1 MEERKFQERFQNKHL
16 MHVRVFSQQKQYDNS
31 DPKKKIAESIVSL
44 IQLNIEKYTIALVAT
59 IMCKHAPLTAWKSQN
74 APLLSHILY
83 LFQYQLQLQVSFF
96 TT

>member
-1 MEERKFQERFQNKHL
+1 MLEF
-16 MHVRVFSQQKQYDNS
+16 FSNRNTVTIATQ
-31 DPKKKIAESIVSL
+31 KKKKFAESIVSL

-59 IMCKHAPLTAWKSQN
+59 IMCKHAPLTAWKRKN

-83 LFQYQLQLQVSFF
+83 LFQYQLQLQVSFS

>member
-1 MEERKFQERFQNKHL
+1 MLEFFSNRNTVTIATQKKNKKF
-16 MHVRVFSQQKQYDNS
+16 
-31 DPKKKIAESIVSL
+31 AESIVSL

-59 IMCKHAPLTAWKSQN
+59 IMCKHAPLTARKSQN

-83 LFQYQLQLQVSFF
+83 LFQYQLQLQVSFS